1 MDRTERYRT
10 IIKELLTEV
19 AGYTPS
25 TEEVRTELIF
35 DDEHGHYQICF
46 VGWEKEERV
55 HNVMMHFDLIDGKIW
70 VQENATDIE
79 VSWDL
84 LRAGV
89 PLDHIVAGL
98 VSPYMRQYSDFAV
111 A

>member
-10 IIKELLTEV
+10 IIKDLLQEI

-35 DDEHGHYQICF
+35 DDERGHYQLCF
-46 VGWEKEERV
+46 VGWEEDRRI
-55 HNVMMHFDLIDGKIW
+55 HNIVMHFDLIDGKIW
-70 VQENATDIE
+70 IQENATDIE
-79 VSWDL
+79 IDRDF

-89 PLDHIVAGL
+89 PLDHMVAGL
-98 VSPYMRQYSDFAV
+98 LPPKMRQYSDFAV